1 MTSHEQEPARPLE
14 GRVALVTGASRGIGA
29 AIAHRFACEG
39 AVVAVA
45 ARSLDEPAQGYLPG
59 TLRQTVAN
67 IEAAGGR
74 ALPYQVDL
82 TSPESRAN
90 LIDRVVAD
98 LGPVDVL
105 VNNAASSIFA
115 PFTDISEKRLRLIT
129 TLNYFAPFDLCQR
142 VIPAMRER
150 GGGWVLNITSLS
162 GDIPTTPPPDPI
174 YHLQGTAYGSSKA
187 ALNRLTEGL
196 ASEFYA
202 DSIVSNALAPVKAV
216 LTEGVKATLTED
228 AIAGDDILEPIE
240 AMAEA
245 ALALCTSDR
254 DGLNGGVHKSLTL
267 LERLGRPIRA
277 LDGRTLLEIVT

>member
-1 MTSHEQEPARPLE
+1 MSGPLE

-29 AIAHRFACEG
+29 AIAQRFACEG

-45 ARSLDEPAQGYLPG
+45 ARSLEEPAQGNLPG
-59 TLRQTVAN
+59 TLRETVAN

-82 TSPESRAN
+82 TLPESRAD
-90 LIDRVVAD
+90 LVGRVVAD
-98 LGPVDVL
+98 LGPVDIL
-105 VNNAASSIFA
+105 VNNAATSIFV

-129 TLNYFAPFDLCQR
+129 TINYFAPFDLCQR
-142 VIPAMRER
+142 FIPAMRER

-202 DSIVSNALAPVKAV
+202 DSIVANALAPVKAV

-228 AIAGDDILEPIE
+228 AIADEDILEPVE

-245 ALALCTSDR
+245 ALALCSSHR

-267 LERLGRPIRA
+267 LEQLGRPVRT
-277 LDGRTLLEIVT
+277 LDGRTLLAV